1 MKNPDYLERDKIL
14 RMPTPA
20 SSAVWSIKIKF
31 DPCYIQN
38 RYSLYLDEYPY
49 GGFSTSMHK
58 SGVFSFE
65 CVPEGRVLAIA
76 AGTDKTIDAQELPVA
91 QPSDAIEQVIAV
103 SNNHDCV
110 VLHESR

>member
-1 MKNPDYLERDKIL
+1 MIGIDSLTAATL
-14 RMPTPA
+14 
-20 SSAVWSIKIKF
+20 WSGRRETRR
-31 DPCYIQN
+31 P

-49 GGFSTSMHK
+49 GSFSTSMHK

-110 VLHESR
+110 VLHGSR